1 MGYAPRPTRQ
11 QLSAGAEV
19 PPRGGLDHEES
30 MLSTSRLTSFGTCPN
45 IRIMITCRSI
55 DGIPGGCAVRLS
67 LSVLLLVPRARRCE
81 RSVG

>member
-1 MGYAPRPTRQ
+1 
-11 QLSAGAEV
+11 
-19 PPRGGLDHEES
+19 